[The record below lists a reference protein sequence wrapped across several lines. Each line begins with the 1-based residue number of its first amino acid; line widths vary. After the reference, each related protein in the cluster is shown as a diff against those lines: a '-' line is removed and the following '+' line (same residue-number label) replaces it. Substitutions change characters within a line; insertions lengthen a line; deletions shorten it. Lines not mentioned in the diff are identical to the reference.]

1 MSLQQT
7 LSRLRGLRLGA
18 MAEALERQCEQ
29 PHTYDELGFTERVG
43 LLVERECVERESRK
57 QQRLVSN
64 ARFRLKADL
73 ADIDYGH
80 SRNLRKAQIAE
91 LAEGDWIERGRNL
104 LITGPCGSGKTWVAC
119 ALGHNAC
126 LKGLSVRYYRISR
139 LFLALG
145 QAKADGSY
153 NKLLGRLAKVRLLI
167 IDDWGLEKVT
177 SPQRY
182 DLMEIMDDRYG
193 ESSTV
198 MISQLP
204 VSEWYNSIGDN
215 TLADA
220 ILDRVIHNSHRLE
233 LGGESMRKIVAEKE
247 EKLTSAKE
255 KEENRG
261 DY

>member
-29 PHTYDELGFTERVG
+29 THTYDELGFSERVG
-43 LLVERECVERESRK
+43 LLVERECVEREGRK
-57 QQRLVSN
+57 QQRLVRD
-64 ARFRLKADL
+64 ARFRLRADL

-80 SRNLRKAQIAE
+80 SRNLRKSQIAE
-91 LAEGDWIERGRNL
+91 LAQGDWIERGRNL
-104 LITGPCGSGKTWVAC
+104 LVTGPCGSGKTWIAC

-126 LKGLSVRYYRISR
+126 LRGVSVRYYRISR

-153 NKLLGRLAKVRLLI
+153 SKLLSKLARVKLLI
-167 IDDWGLEKVT
+167 IDDWGLEAVT
-177 SPQRY
+177 TAQRY

-198 MISQLP
+198 VISQLP
-204 VSEWYNSIGDN
+204 VSEWHGMIGDN
-215 TLADA
+215 TVADA
-220 ILDRVIHNSHRLE
+220 ILDRIVHNSHRLE

-247 EKLTSAKE
+247 E
-255 KEENRG
+255 ENRG
-261 DY
+261 DC